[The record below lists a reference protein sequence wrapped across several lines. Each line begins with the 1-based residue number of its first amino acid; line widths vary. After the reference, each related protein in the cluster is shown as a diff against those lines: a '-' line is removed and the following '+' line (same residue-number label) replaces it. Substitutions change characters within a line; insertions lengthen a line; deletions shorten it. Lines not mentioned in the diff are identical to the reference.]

1 MVTRLSDDKKS
12 DKPRQGGERQTGLVL
27 DERTRTK
34 KPPMYKVLLHNDDYT
49 TKEFVIEVL
58 VRFFE
63 KSESEATYVMLS
75 VHHKG
80 MGVAGLYPKD
90 IAESKVDKTMTYARE
105 HGMPLKVT
113 AEQE

>member
-1 MVTRLSDDKKS
+1 MVPPND
-12 DKPRQGGERQTGLVL
+12 P
-27 DERTRTK
+27 
-34 KPPMYKVLLHNDDYT
+34 KPPNPERDDDLVVEEERKIQRPKRWKVLFHNDDYT

>member
-1 MVTRLSDDKKS
+1 M
-12 DKPRQGGERQTGLVL
+12 PPNE
-27 DERTRTK
+27 
-34 KPPMYKVLLHNDDYT
+34 KPPRNPDVEREDDLAVEEERKVQRPKRWKVLFHNDDYT

-80 MGVAGLYPKD
+80 MGVAGFYPKD
-90 IAESKVDKTMTYARE
+90 IAESKVDKTTQFARE

-113 AEQE
+113 AEPE

>member
-1 MVTRLSDDKKS
+1 MPPND
-12 DKPRQGGERQTGLVL
+12 P
-27 DERTRTK
+27 
-34 KPPMYKVLLHNDDYT
+34 KPPNPERDDDLVVEEERKIQRPKRWKVLFHNDDYT

-90 IAESKVDKTMTYARE
+90 IAESKVDKTMAYARE

>member
-1 MVTRLSDDKKS
+1 MPPND
-12 DKPRQGGERQTGLVL
+12 P
-27 DERTRTK
+27 
-34 KPPMYKVLLHNDDYT
+34 KPPNPERDDDLVVEEERKIQRPKRWKVLFHNDDYT

>member
-1 MVTRLSDDKKS
+1 VPPND
-12 DKPRQGGERQTGLVL
+12 P
-27 DERTRTK
+27 
-34 KPPMYKVLLHNDDYT
+34 KPPNPERDDDLVVEEERKIQRPKRWKVLFHNDDYT

-80 MGVAGLYPKD
+80 MGVAGFYPKD